1 MRRACHGTD
10 LATAPADYRHHG
22 DNGGRTC
29 ANNTGRIRFKT
40 ANIARQRVSHRL
52 KSVTKCRDRSMAL
65 PAFALIV
72 VLSVAS
78 PAGAQSSAAL
88 QGQVFDA
95 AGVVLPGAIIRLH
108 NDETG
113 FDRSTDSDAEGRY
126 HLGAIPAGS
135 YEVTTSFPG
144 FKSVV
149 IAALTFEVGR
159 TVVRDIRLEVGDIS
173 QSVTVTGE
181 VPLVD
186 RATTSVGHVVTAGT
200 VQEIPLNGRHFT
212 DLALVV
218 PGSVAPSQAG
228 FSARPIRG
236 VGTLAFNTAGN
247 REEAVA
253 FQVNGVTTNNLTF
266 GSLGFQP
273 PLDAIRE
280 FRVDNS
286 VFAAEHGHVSGA
298 VVNLVTRSG
307 TDQFHGS
314 VFEFL
319 RNDALD
325 ARNFFET
332 TSSDPSPFTRH
343 QFGGAV
349 GGPLV
354 RDRAFFFATLER
366 LRQRENLTVNSLVLS
381 DEQRRSTDNPMIRRL
396 IELIPPANVVDAGG
410 TPRFVG
416 SAPAS
421 VDNDIWSAHLSLKL
435 GDRDRLEAFIG
446 SQWIETLE
454 PTTAGNTIPGFG
466 HVLDTSRG
474 LLTINETRII
484 GDATVNEARVG
495 LSSLEGTATPSAT
508 LNPAD
513 FGIGNGVTVPIGLPQ
528 ISVAGGLNLGGP
540 AGFPQ
545 GRDDAL
551 YVFANTVSSRAG
563 RHSMKLG
570 AEYRRFVND
579 NFAQGTGAFNFPT
592 VAAFMSG
599 QANAFSITLGER
611 RNHIRQSA
619 LGVFFQDAV
628 TVRSNLTV
636 DVGLRYEWHMTPTER
651 DDRFVVFDAASES
664 LLRVG
669 VDVDEIYKQNNRNVE
684 PRVGIAWDL
693 SAVGSTVVRAAYGW
707 SVDEPSTTAVRDT
720 TANPPFATPLA
731 ASDSIDLG
739 RAIERA
745 RPAGLSPATVEPA
758 LRNASLQSWNVN
770 VQQQLTSNLAV
781 MAGYFG
787 SHGSNLRISR
797 NLNQPV
803 NGVRPFSA
811 LSPGSPILPGAPLG
825 NITQVE
831 SSGYSNYH
839 GLWLSAKKRLGRGLQ
854 FDSSYTWSKSL
865 DTNSLNSLGFA
876 VQNSYD
882 IPNQYGLSDF
892 DARQRFVL
900 CATYE
905 LPFAGHVLVRGWQV
919 VAMVQSQSGNPVNL
933 VTGNSTLNGIPNTVR
948 PDITGPVRII
958 GSVDQWF
965 DTSAFEAVDHFG
977 NLGRNVIIGP
987 GFNNTDLSV
996 VRNMRFGKRIR
1007 LQVRADVFN
1016 LFNHANF
1023 GSPGDVVGSPTF
1035 GKITRTRLT
1044 TGEAGSSRQI
1054 QLAARLTF

>member
-1 MRRACHGTD
+1 VR
-10 LATAPADYRHHG
+10 PA
-22 DNGGRTC
+22 
-29 ANNTGRIRFKT
+29 GRIVGGVVGLLLLPFS
-40 ANIARQRVSHRL
+40 VSL
-52 KSVTKCRDRSMAL
+52 D
-65 PAFALIV
+65 
-72 VLSVAS
+72 
-78 PAGAQSSAAL
+78 GQSNATL
-88 QGQVFDA
+88 QGRVFDSFGA
-95 AGVVLPGAIIRLH
+95 VLTGATIRVRR
-108 NDETG
+108 DATR
-113 FDRSTDSDAEGRY
+113 FDRSAQTDAEGRY
-126 HLGAIPAGS
+126 HIEAIPAGS
-135 YEVTTSFPG
+135 YEVSAAAPG
-144 FKSVV
+144 FRKEVIEQLVV
-149 IAALTFEVGR
+149 EVGR
-159 TVVRDIRLEVGDIS
+159 ALQRDFWLEVGDRSETVLVRAELPLIDR
-173 QSVTVTGE
+173 VTST
-181 VPLVD
+181 
-186 RATTSVGHVVTAGT
+186 VGHVISERT
-200 VQEIPLNGRHFT
+200 VREIPLNGRHFT

-273 PLDAIRE
+273 TIDAIQE

-307 TDQFHGS
+307 TDEFHGS
-314 VFEFL
+314 AFEFL

-325 ARNFFET
+325 ARNFFEV

-349 GGPLV
+349 GGPVLRGRV
-354 RDRAFFFATLER
+354 FFFATLEQ

-381 DEQRRSTDNPMIRRL
+381 DEQRRSSDNPVIRRL
-396 IELIPPANVVDAGG
+396 IELIPPANVIDADG

-421 VDNDIWSAHLSLKL
+421 VDNDIWSADFSFKL
-435 GDRDRLEAFIG
+435 GDRDRLQAFIG
-446 SQWIETLE
+446 RQWVETLE
-454 PTTAGNTIPGFG
+454 PTTVGNTIPGFG

-474 LLTINETRII
+474 LLTINETRVI
-484 GDATVNEARVG
+484 GAATVNEARVG
-495 LSSLEGTATPSAT
+495 FSSLAGTATPSAR

-513 FGIGNGVTVPIGLPQ
+513 FGIRNGVTVPIGLPQ
-528 ISVAGGLNLGGP
+528 ISVAGGLNFGGP

-545 GRDDAL
+545 GRNDAL
-551 YVFANTVSSRAG
+551 YVFADTLSSRVK

-570 AEYRRFVND
+570 GEYRRFLND

-592 VAAFMSG
+592 VAAFLSG
-599 QANAFSITLGER
+599 TANAFNITLGER
-611 RNHIRQSA
+611 RDHIRQSA

-628 TVRSNLTV
+628 AVSPNVTV

-651 DDRFVVFDAASES
+651 DDRFVVFDSESES

-669 VDVDEIYKQNNRNVE
+669 VDIDEIYAQNNRNFE
-684 PRVGIAWDL
+684 PRIGIAWNL
-693 SAVGSTVVRAAYGW
+693 SSIGSTVVRAAYGW
-707 SVDEPSTTAVRDT
+707 AVDEPSTTAVRDT
-720 TANPPFATPLA
+720 TANPPFATPLTA
-731 ASDSIDLG
+731 ADSIALD

-745 RPAGLSPATVEPA
+745 QPAGLSPATIDPA
-758 LRNASLQSWNVN
+758 FRNASDQSWNVN
-770 VQQQLTSNLAV
+770 IQQQLTADLAV

-787 SHGSNLRISR
+787 SHGRNLRISR

-803 NGVRPFSA
+803 NGSRPFAA
-811 LSPGSPILPGAPLG
+811 LSPASPILPGAPLG
-825 NITQVE
+825 NISQVE
-831 SSGYSNYH
+831 STGYSNYH
-839 GLWLSAKKRLGRGLQ
+839 GLWLSAKKRLARGLQ
-854 FDSSYTWSKSL
+854 FDTSYTWSKSL

-876 VQNSYD
+876 VQDSYD

-892 DARQRFVL
+892 DARHRFVL
-900 CATYE
+900 SAIYE
-905 LPFAGHVLVRGWQV
+905 LPFDRHVLIRGWQL
-919 VAMVQSQSGNPVNL
+919 AAIVQSQSGNPVNL
-933 VTGNSTLNGIPNTVR
+933 VTGNSTLNGVPNTVR

-965 DTSAFEAVDHFG
+965 DPSVFVAADHFG

-996 VRNMRFGKRIR
+996 VRNMRFGERIR

-1023 GSPGDVVGSPTF
+1023 GSPGDVVESPTF